1 MPGGCVEV
9 APTSRYTTRT
19 GKSELCVI
27 ATRELKP
34 GTTIVDLKG
43 SMADLTDEQDEALK
57 NTGRATGGIRK
68 DFSVIYSASRGVN
81 HLFLGPAR
89 FVNVSDPHLQW
100 SWYPLTPISSTIV
113 RTTANLSERVD
124 TLPSKFSSISLQE
137 RRSPLTTAKTTV
149 CPLFP

>member
-27 ATRELKP
+27 ATRDIKS

-57 NTGRATGGIRK
+57 NTGRAKGGIRK

-89 FVNVSDPHLQW
+89 FVNVSSALLHKT
-100 SWYPLTPISSTIV
+100 Y
-113 RTTANLSERVD
+113 ANIH
-124 TLPSKFSSISLQE
+124 F
-137 RRSPLTTAKTTV
+137 
-149 CPLFP
+149 

>member
-27 ATRELKP
+27 ATHDLKP

-57 NTGRATGGIRK
+57 NTGRAKGGIRK

-89 FVNVSDPHLQW
+89 FVNVSDPL
-100 SWYPLTPISSTIV
+100 P
-113 RTTANLSERVD
+113 RTMCSNNNNS
-124 TLPSKFSSISLQE
+124 F
-137 RRSPLTTAKTTV
+137 
-149 CPLFP
+149 